1 MYAGRADT
9 TAALLVLADAGIA
22 IISPNAT
29 TVAITGQRGT
39 FAPSRVMAKLR
50 LARSRIVRIMAY
62 PFMSPAESV
71 SPLTLI
77 AK

>member
-9 TAALLVLADAGIA
+9 SAALLVLADAGIA
-22 IISPNAT
+22 TISPNAA
-29 TVAITGQRGT
+29 TVAIKGQRGT
-39 FAPSRVMAKLR
+39 FAAGWATAKLR
-50 LARSRIVRIMAY
+50 LARSRIVRLMAY
-62 PFMSPAESV
+62 PFMSPAESG